1 MNKNVNYKNK
11 INKLASCI
19 MIPKGIKCK
28 VEFKTIKDKPVCIL
42 FDDNNKIHKK
52 IYVSFNPILCL
63 GTIIYGTLRK
73 NIIICESLKLYKNE
87 KVTMNQKEQI
97 KLLEIILTNYIN
109 LSNQKN
115 IYNFK
120 LPYIL
125 NPTNNLILEISNFN
139 YEVYGILQLDQTST
153 MFKMSQLFG
162 YFKIKKKN
170 EIYELYHSEYYH
182 SNAYVNT
189 LKCSDFLKSLF
200 NIKKNY
206 KNIEYS
212 DSEEDIEEDINKE
225 EYVIC
230 LYIPCL
236 KKWKPYS
243 YNKSKKLDTNERIKK
258 IEYSTSHLYN

>member
-1 MNKNVNYKNK
+1 MAV
-11 INKLASCI
+11 
-19 MIPKGIKCK
+19 
-28 VEFKTIKDKPVCIL
+28 
-42 FDDNNKIHKK
+42 
-52 IYVSFNPILCL
+52 
-63 GTIIYGTLRK
+63 
-73 NIIICESLKLYKNE
+73 
-87 KVTMNQKEQI
+87 
-97 KLLEIILTNYIN
+97 
-109 LSNQKN
+109 
-115 IYNFK
+115 
-120 LPYIL
+120 
-125 NPTNNLILEISNFN
+125 LILEISNFN
-139 YEVYGILQLDQTST
+139 YEVYGILQLDQSST